1 MMADKNKQQFLDFE
15 AFEHVAEL
23 HKREKASAWRTV
35 IGLQNVDGLKVSDCL
50 KVSAVRHIE
59 GDRSIEKS

>member
-1 MMADKNKQQFLDFE
+1 M
-15 AFEHVAEL
+15 AEL

-35 IGLQNVDGLKVSDCL
+35 IGLQNVDGLKVS
-50 KVSAVRHIE
+50 AVRHIE

>member
-1 MMADKNKQQFLDFE
+1 M
-15 AFEHVAEL
+15 AEL
-23 HKREKASAWRTV
+23 HKREKASAWRTA